1 MTPTGTSS
9 FQPLFEAHKASL
21 PSHLIETREKHFQT
35 FQTQGIPTRRDELW
49 KYTSLAL
56 LKERVFKTPTDGKL
70 NAAKVVE
77 ELGLPPHQTLVLESG
92 RLSWSGL
99 NYDWGQGVQVLSRKE
114 VQASPLYPPLAK
126 AESQF
131 STAKD
136 GMNSLSEAMASDGVV
151 IHVHHDTQVK
161 DPIYILHVTGEAHT
175 HIASKSL
182 VAVETNAE
190 LTICEIFVSVGT
202 TAASEAPLHQ
212 TRLNIICSNNSKV
225 NYCRFQNEQDGAT
238 HLGTTEVLLH
248 KDAQFDAV
256 EITLGGQVA
265 RHDFKVRC
273 LEPGSQVRL
282 WGGWISSDK
291 QIIDHHTEIEHVAG
305 NTQSRQLYKGIMAD
319 RSRSVFNGRIHI
331 HPKAQL
337 ANSELLNRNLLM
349 HSTAEIDTK
358 PELEI
363 LANDV
368 KASHGATVGQLDPQ
382 QLFYLESRGVP
393 KSVALGML
401 TLGYLEEVLSEK
413 FPVAD
418 EAKPQALAPVYAA
431 LVRQAIAVKLKVLA
445 EREETK

>member
-1 MTPTGTSS
+1 MTQAGLSP
-9 FQPLFEAHKASL
+9 FQPLFQERKAGL
-21 PSHLIETREKHFQT
+21 PAHLIQEREKHFHAFET
-35 FQTQGIPTRRDELW
+35 IGVPTRRHELW
-49 KYTSLAL
+49 KYTSLAH
-56 LKERVFKTPTDGKL
+56 LKDRTFKVPTVGKL
-70 NAAKVVE
+70 DSAKTVA
-77 ELGLPPHQTLVLESG
+77 ELGLPAHQTLVLESG
-92 RLSWSGL
+92 KLSWSGL
-99 NYDWGQGVQVLSRKE
+99 NYDWGQGVQVLSRSE

-126 AESQF
+126 AEAQF
-131 STAKD
+131 SASKD
-136 GMNSLSEAMASDGVV
+136 GMDSLSEAMASDGVV

-161 DPIYILHVTGEAHT
+161 DPIYILHVTGEAGT
-175 HIASKSL
+175 HVASKSL

-190 LTICEIFVSVGT
+190 LTVCEIFISSGT
-202 TAASEAPLHQ
+202 AIAAEAPLHQ
-212 TRLNIICSNNSKV
+212 SRLNIICSNNSKV
-225 NYCRFQNEQDGAT
+225 NYYRFQNEQEGAT
-238 HLGTTEVLLH
+238 HLGTTEALLH

-256 EITLGGQVA
+256 EMTLGGQVA
-265 RHDFKVRC
+265 RHDLKVRC
-273 LEPGSQVRL
+273 LGAGSQVRL

-319 RSRSVFNGRIHI
+319 RSRSVFNGRIYI

-337 ANSELLNRNLLM
+337 VNSELLNRNLLM

-382 QLFYLESRGVP
+382 QLFYLESRAVP
-393 KSVALGML
+393 RSIALGML

-413 FPVAD
+413 FPVD
-418 EAKPQALAPVYAA
+418 ESSSAQVYASI
-431 LVRQAIAVKLKVLA
+431 VRKAISHKLQRLA